1 MGKGIKKD
9 EVFKMISLHEA
20 VPTKKHK
27 KYVKQLKTLQAEMQE
42 LSGTLKLLKA
52 DVQRALQD
60 IHK

>member
-1 MGKGIKKD
+1 
-9 EVFKMISLHEA
+9 MISLHEA

-27 KYVKQLKTLQAEMQE
+27 KYVKQLKTLQTEMQE